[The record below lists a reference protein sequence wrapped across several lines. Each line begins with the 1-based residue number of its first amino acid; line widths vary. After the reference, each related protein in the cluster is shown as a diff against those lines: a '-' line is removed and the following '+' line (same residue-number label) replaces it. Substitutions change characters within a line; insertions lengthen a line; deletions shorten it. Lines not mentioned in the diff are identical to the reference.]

1 MRNEGLNKLG
11 VDINRILNDKKG
23 EHLDKVIEKSV
34 ADEIILKEI
43 LKGLISKNETF
54 RYNCFKVLFQ
64 ISKTQPLLL
73 YPEWDYFLDLLGS
86 PNSYHRMSAINILS
100 NLTRVDI
107 EKRFDPIFNQY
118 FQHLDDQSMIVAR
131 YLAGNAG
138 KIAKV
143 KPYLQTKI
151 TEKLLDIDNTHH
163 EEGRKDL
170 IKYDIIQSLSEIFEG
185 ITVKERIFNFV
196 EKQVNCSSPKTR
208 KAAKEFIKRF
218 GKENN
223 GTTDD
228 SREKF
233 SC

>member
-1 MRNEGLNKLG
+1 MKSDGSKILG
-11 VDINRILNDKKG
+11 VDINRILNEKKG

-100 NLTRVDI
+100 NLTRVDT
-107 EKRFDPIFNQY
+107 EKKFDLIFNQY
-118 FQHLDDQSMIVAR
+118 FHHLDDQSMIVAR
-131 YLAGNAG
+131 YLSGNAG
-138 KIAKV
+138 KIVRA

-151 TEKLLDIDNTHH
+151 TKKLLDIDNTHH

-170 IKYDIIQSLSEIFEG
+170 IKHDIIQSFSEFFKG
-185 ITVKERIFNFV
+185 ITEKERIFTFV
-196 EKQVNCSSPKTR
+196 EKQLDCSSPKTR
-208 KAAKEFIKRF
+208 KAAKDFLKRF
-218 GKENN
+218 SKYINE
-223 GTTDD
+223 
-228 SREKF
+228 
-233 SC
+233 

>member
-1 MRNEGLNKLG
+1 MRNEGSNKLG
-11 VDINRILNDKKG
+11 VDIDRILNEKKG
-23 EHLDKVIEKSV
+23 EHLEKVIEKSV

-100 NLTRVDI
+100 NLTWVDT
-107 EKRFDPIFNQY
+107 EKKFDLIFNQY
-118 FQHLDDQSMIVAR
+118 FHHLDDQSMIVAR
-131 YLAGNAG
+131 YLSGNSG
-138 KIAKV
+138 KIARA

-151 TEKLLDIDNTHH
+151 TEKLLDIDSTHH

-170 IKYDIIQSLSEIFEG
+170 IKHDIIQSFSEFFEG
-185 ITVKERIFNFV
+185 ITKKERIFTFV
-196 EKQVNCSSPKTR
+196 EKQLDCSSPKTR
-208 KAAKEFIKRF
+208 KAAKDFLKRF
-218 GKENN
+218 GKYINE
-223 GTTDD
+223 
-228 SREKF
+228 
-233 SC
+233 